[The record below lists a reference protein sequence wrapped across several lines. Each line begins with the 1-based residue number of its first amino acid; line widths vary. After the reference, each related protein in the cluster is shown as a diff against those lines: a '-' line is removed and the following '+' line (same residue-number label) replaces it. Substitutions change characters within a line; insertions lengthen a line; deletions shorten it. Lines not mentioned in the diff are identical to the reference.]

1 MRTHPRRLVR
11 LAAVLAIAGVAAVT
25 GGCAANPSNGVTT
38 LNFFQ
43 FKGEALEDFTQII
56 AGFEAENPDIKVVQN
71 QVADADTMIRTLL
84 VKDKAPDVITLNANG
99 GFGKLAKAGVFYDF
113 SNEPVLQTINPAVQE
128 ILAQLGNKEG
138 EVNSLGYVNNANG
151 VIYNQEIFQQQ
162 GLEVP
167 QTWDEFI
174 AVCDK
179 LKAASITPFYGTLAD
194 SWTALPSFNAL
205 GAYAAQDGF
214 FDKMRAEGANVGPD
228 SEVSFSKDFAEAMDQ
243 QYQLFSYMQDG
254 YRGKTYDDGNA
265 AFAKGEVAMLLQG
278 IWALSP
284 IKSINPDIKA
294 GIFPYPATDNPDD
307 RKLVSGVDVTVTM
320 GKNTPH
326 RKEALRFID
335 YLFRKDVIEKFAA
348 SQNMVPSVKGAKLS
362 DDPALQS
369 VKPYFDEGRIT
380 GFIDHQ
386 IPPSIPLAAIDQ
398 QFLFSGDAEAALA
411 TLDSEWAK
419 VAARTIPVTG
429 E

>member
-1 MRTHPRRLVR
+1 MRTHPRRIAR
-11 LAAVLAIAGVAAVT
+11 LAAVLAIAGIAAVT

-38 LNFFQ
+38 LSFFQ
-43 FKGEALEDFTQII
+43 FKGEALEDFNQII
-56 AGFEAENPDIKVVQN
+56 ADFEAENPDIKVVQN
-71 QVADADTMIRTLL
+71 QVADADTIIRTLL

-99 GFGKLAKAGVFYDF
+99 GFGKLAQAGVFYDF

-128 ILAQLGNKEG
+128 ILAQLGNKKG

-167 QTWDEFI
+167 QTWDELI

-179 LKAASITPFYGTLAD
+179 LKAAGITPFSGTLAD

-214 FDKMRAEGANVGPD
+214 FDKMRAEGEKVGPD
-228 SEVSFSKDFAEAMDQ
+228 SEVSFSKDFAGVMDQ
-243 QYQLFSYMQDG
+243 QKQLFSYMQDG

-284 IKSINPDIKA
+284 IKTINPDIKA
-294 GIFPYPATDNPDD
+294 GIFPYPATDDPAD
-307 RKLVSGVDVTVTM
+307 RELVSGVDVTVTM

-369 VKPYFDEGRIT
+369 VKPYFDEGKIT

>member
-1 MRTHPRRLVR
+1 MRTHPRRIAR
-11 LAAVLAIAGVAAVT
+11 LAAVLAIAGIAAVT

-38 LNFFQ
+38 LSFFQ
-43 FKGEALEDFTQII
+43 FKGEALEDFSRII
-56 AGFEAENPDIKVVQN
+56 ADFEAENPDIKVVQN
-71 QVADADTMIRTLL
+71 QVADADTIIRTLL

-99 GFGKLAKAGVFYDF
+99 GFGKLAQAGVFYDF

-128 ILAQLGNKEG
+128 ILAQLGNKKG

-179 LKAASITPFYGTLAD
+179 LKAAGITPFSGTLAD

-214 FDKMRAEGANVGPD
+214 FDKMRAEGENVGPD
-228 SEVSFSKDFAEAMDQ
+228 SEVSFSKDFAGVMDQ
-243 QYQLFSYMQDG
+243 QKQLFSYMPDG

-284 IKSINPDIKA
+284 IKTINPDIKA
-294 GIFPYPATDNPDD
+294 GIFPYPATDDPAD

-326 RKEALRFID
+326 KKEALRFID

-369 VKPYFDEGRIT
+369 VKPYFDEGKIT